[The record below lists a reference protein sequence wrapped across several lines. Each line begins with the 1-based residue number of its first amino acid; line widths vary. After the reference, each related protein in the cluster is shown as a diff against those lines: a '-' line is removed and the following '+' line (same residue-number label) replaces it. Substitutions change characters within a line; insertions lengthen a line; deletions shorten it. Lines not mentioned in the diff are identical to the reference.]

1 MAYNNEES
9 INYLEYNSQRE
20 HLIIPEYG
28 RYVQKLINQ
37 ITAIEDREKRN
48 KGARYVISV
57 LGNLNPH
64 LRDVPDFQHK
74 LWDQLFIMSDFKL
87 DIDSPFPIPTREV
100 VQLKPERLTYPQNFP
115 KYRFYGNNIKYMIDV
130 ARKWEEGEL
139 KNALI
144 IVIANHMKKCFLS
157 WNKDTVT
164 DEVIFN
170 HLLELS
176 NGELNL
182 TAMKEELST
191 SQNLMKVNKK
201 QSNKTQFFTKNE
213 TATNNRNQNRPSAN
227 QNRPQQNN
235 NRNQNASNA
244 KPNSPDNTKANLNN
258 PNYKGGKNFKP
269 KNNPNNI
276 V

>member
-100 VQLKPERLTYPQNFP
+100 VQLKPDRLAYPQNFP